1 MSKVSPNIS
10 VYSAIDRELALAF
23 IGVKSAFGDVV
34 VNASTT
40 KDAKVFL
47 VELLRRLQ
55 EFNPAAL
62 FYAVSV
68 VANEFKQTTVAA
80 EALFSCLRV
89 VEAFRN
95 PDSAKIVLNTYL
107 SQYNLKKFTSVKS
120 DDSKNFASTEACA
133 FQRVLKDLRERQQ
146 RE

>member
-10 VYSAIDRELALAF
+10 VYSAIDRELALAL

-120 DDSKNFASTEACA
+120 DDSKNFASTEACV
-133 FQRVLKDLRERQQ
+133 FQRVLKGLRERQQ

>member
-1 MSKVSPNIS
+1 MTRTSANRNLLLPYESVSKVSLNIS
-10 VYSAIDRELALAF
+10 VNSTVDRERALAL
-23 IGVKSAFGDVV
+23 ISVKSAFGDVV

-68 VANEFKQTTVAA
+68 LANKFKQTKVAA
-80 EALFSCLRV
+80 EAFFSCLCV
-89 VEAFRN
+89 AEAFRN
-95 PDSAKIVLNTYL
+95 SDSAKNVLNTYL
-107 SQYNLKKFTSVKS
+107 SQ
-120 DDSKNFASTEACA
+120 
-133 FQRVLKDLRERQQ
+133 
-146 RE
+146 